1 MAVLFLL
8 LAFLLLVVVA
18 AAGIENTD
26 SSTASL
32 FDRSFGQLTEGQ
44 LLLLFAGVGFLIAL
58 FLFLA
63 FSASRTRRARRRE
76 LKSRRRDAEGR
87 VDELERENA
96 RLSKELTDV
105 REKLDATERTRAD
118 AVAERDRA
126 EAAADR
132 IRASRSADRGP
143 AVAPVPADARTGD
156 PDETGTLTGDP
167 AATATGAGDSDTAG
181 THAVDPAGAGTR
193 AGDPAADT
201 RTGATALDDRAP
213 SGDRPAAE
221 PLQPESVTRERLDD
235 RTGAPVAREEH
246 VRAADEHAR
255 AAEEHARAADEE
267 EARRR

>member
-8 LAFLLLVVVA
+8 LAFLLVVVVA

-63 FSASRTRRARRRE
+63 FGSSRTRRARRRE

-96 RLSKELTDV
+96 RLTKELTDV
-105 REKLDATERTRAD
+105 RERLDATERNRTD
-118 AVAERDRA
+118 VVAERDRA

-132 IRASRSADRGP
+132 MRASRSADRGP
-143 AVAPVPADARTGD
+143 AVAPVPVDARTGE
-156 PDETGTLTGDP
+156 PAPLETGTAATAPVDTRTGDP
-167 AATATGAGDSDTAG
+167 AATD
-181 THAVDPAGAGTR
+181 TR
-193 AGDPAADT
+193 A
-201 RTGATALDDRAP
+201 GATALDDRER
-213 SGDRPAAE
+213 SAAG
-221 PLQPESVTRERLDD
+221 PPQPESVTRERLDD
-235 RTGAPVAREEH
+235 RTGAPVAHEEH

>member
-44 LLLLFAGVGFLIAL
+44 LLMLFAAVGFLIAL

-63 FSASRTRRARRRE
+63 FGASRTRRTRRRE

-87 VDELERENA
+87 VDELERDNA

-105 REKLDATERTRAD
+105 REQLDATERNHSD

-132 IRASRSADRGP
+132 IRASRSADDGP
-143 AVAPVPADARTGD
+143 AAAPVPVDTRTG
-156 PDETGTLTGDP
+156 TP
-167 AATATGAGDSDTAG
+167 AS
-181 THAVDPAGAGTR
+181 
-193 AGDPAADT
+193 ADT
-201 RTGATALDDRAP
+201 GTGATALDDQARP
-213 SGDRPAAE
+213 GDRPAAG
-221 PLQPESVTRERLDD
+221 PPQPESVTRERLDD
-235 RTGAPVAREEH
+235 RTGAPVARDEH
-246 VRAADEHAR
+246 VRAADEHAL
-255 AAEEHARAADEE
+255 AAEEHARAAEE
-267 EARRR
+267 GEARRR

>member
-44 LLLLFAGVGFLIAL
+44 LLLLFAGLGFLIAL

-63 FSASRTRRARRRE
+63 FGASRTRRARRRE

-87 VDELERENA
+87 VDELERENT

-118 AVAERDRA
+118 AIAERDRA

-143 AVAPVPADARTGD
+143 AVTPVPADTHSGDAAETGARTGD
-156 PDETGTLTGDP
+156 P
-167 AATATGAGDSDTAG
+167 AAG
-181 THAVDPAGAGTR
+181 TRTEDPAGAGAR
-193 AGDPAADT
+193 AVDPAVDP
-201 RTGATALDDRAP
+201 RTGATALDDRAG
-213 SGDRPAAE
+213 SGDRPDAG
-221 PLQPESVTRERLDD
+221 PPQPESVTRERLDD
-235 RTGAPVAREEH
+235 RTAAPVAREEH

-255 AAEEHARAADEE
+255 AAEEHTRAADEE

>member
-44 LLLLFAGVGFLIAL
+44 LILLFAGVGFLIAL

-63 FSASRTRRARRRE
+63 FGASRGRRTRRRE

-96 RLSKELTDV
+96 RLNKDLADAQE
-105 REKLDATERTRAD
+105 RLDATERNRDD

-126 EAAADR
+126 EDAADR
-132 IRASRSADRGP
+132 IRASRSADRDP
-143 AVAPVPADARTGD
+143 AVAPVPAAQADTRTA
-156 PDETGTLTGDP
+156 DP
-167 AATATGAGDSDTAG
+167 AATDA
-181 THAVDPAGAGTR
+181 
-193 AGDPAADT
+193 
-201 RTGATALDDRAP
+201 RTGATALDDR
-213 SGDRPAAE
+213 DRSAAG
-221 PLQPESVTRERLDD
+221 PPQPESVTRERLDD
-235 RTGAPVAREEH
+235 RTVAPEEH
-246 VRAADEHAR
+246 ARAADEHARAADEHAR
-255 AAEEHARAADEE
+255 AAEEEDV
-267 EARRR
+267 RRR

>member
-63 FSASRTRRARRRE
+63 FGASRTRRARRRE

-87 VDELERENA
+87 VEELERENA
-96 RLSKELTDV
+96 RLSKELTEV
-105 REKLDATERTRAD
+105 RERLDAADRDRAD

-126 EAAADR
+126 DAAADR

-143 AVAPVPADARTGD
+143 AVGPVPVPAADARAEAPAQADTRPGD
-156 PDETGTLTGDP
+156 
-167 AATATGAGDSDTAG
+167 
-181 THAVDPAGAGTR
+181 R
-193 AGDPAADT
+193 ASTDT
-201 RTGATALDDRAP
+201 RTGATALDDDRVR
-213 SGDRPAAE
+213 SGDRPAAG
-221 PLQPESVTRERLDD
+221 PPQPESVTRERLDD

-246 VRAADEHAR
+246 ARAADEHAR
-255 AAEEHARAADEE
+255 AAEVHARAADEE
-267 EARRR
+267 EARR

>member
-44 LLLLFAGVGFLIAL
+44 LLLLFAGLGFLIAL

-63 FSASRTRRARRRE
+63 FGASRSRRARRRE

-87 VDELERENA
+87 VDELERENT

-118 AVAERDRA
+118 AIAERDRA

-143 AVAPVPADARTGD
+143 AVAPVPVDTRPGD
-156 PDETGTLTGDP
+156 PAETGTRTEE
-167 AATATGAGDSDTAG
+167 
-181 THAVDPAGAGTR
+181 PAGAGAR
-193 AGDPAADT
+193 AVDPAADT
-201 RTGATALDDRAP
+201 RTGATALDDRAS
-213 SGDRPAAE
+213 SGDRPHAG
-221 PLQPESVTRERLDD
+221 PPQPESVTRERLDD
-235 RTGAPVAREEH
+235 RTAAPVAREEH

>member
-44 LLLLFAGVGFLIAL
+44 LLLLFAGLGFLIAL

-63 FSASRTRRARRRE
+63 FGASRTRRARRRE

-96 RLSKELTDV
+96 RLTKELTDV
-105 REKLDATERTRAD
+105 RERLDATERNRTD

-143 AVAPVPADARTGD
+143 AVAPVPVAPADDRTGD
-156 PDETGTLTGDP
+156 PEPVETRTAATAPVETGTAATAPVDTRTGDP
-167 AATATGAGDSDTAG
+167 AAAD
-181 THAVDPAGAGTR
+181 TR
-193 AGDPAADT
+193 AGAA
-201 RTGATALDDRAP
+201 ALDDR
-213 SGDRPAAE
+213 DRAAAG
-221 PLQPESVTRERLDD
+221 PPQPESVTRERLDD
-235 RTGAPVAREEH
+235 RTGSPVAHEEH

>member
-44 LLLLFAGVGFLIAL
+44 LLLLFAGVGVLIAL

-63 FSASRTRRARRRE
+63 FGASRTRRARRKE

-96 RLSKELTDV
+96 RLSKELADV
-105 REKLDATERTRAD
+105 RGQLDETERTRAD
-118 AVAERDRA
+118 AVTERDRA

-132 IRASRSADRGP
+132 IRASRPADRGP
-143 AVAPVPADARTGD
+143 AVAPVPADA
-156 PDETGTLTGDP
+156 PTGDP
-167 AATATGAGDSDTAG
+167 AESG
-181 THAVDPAGAGTR
+181 
-193 AGDPAADT
+193 T
-201 RTGATALDDRAP
+201 RTGATAVDDRAV
-213 SGDRPAAE
+213 SDDRPAAG
-221 PLQPESVTRERLDD
+221 PPQPESVTRERLDD
-235 RTGAPVAREEH
+235 RTGAPVAHEEH